1 MLILQSAL
9 VQNFWLGCHMNK
21 NFGSQIRVV
30 VVDDHVLFR
39 EGLVAI
45 IRSEPSIE
53 VIGQAGNVHEA
64 VELMGS
70 LKPDLVLMDF
80 GLPDGTGVDAT
91 RAILKEDPHCKI
103 VFLTMSEE
111 DEDLFSAVRSG
122 AKGYLLK
129 NIHPSKLV
137 ATIKSVY
144 EGESALSRSMT
155 LRLMEELARTKEP
168 LHTGDPTLTRRE
180 LDVLREL
187 AGGFSISEIAE
198 HLFIAENTVKYH
210 VHSILDKLGLSD
222 RREAADYAKKHGLIN
237 RD

>member
-1 MLILQSAL
+1 
-9 VQNFWLGCHMNK
+9 MNK
-21 NFGSQIRVV
+21 IYQEPIRIV

-39 EGLVAI
+39 EGLMAI
-45 IRSEPSIE
+45 IRSEPDLE
-53 VIGQAGNVHEA
+53 VVGQAGNVKEA
-64 VELMGS
+64 VALIGS
-70 LKPDLVLMDF
+70 LMPDVVLMDF

-91 RAILKEDPHCKI
+91 RAVLSEYPECRI

-111 DEDLFSAVRSG
+111 DDDLFSAVRSG

-129 NIHPSKLV
+129 NMHPSKLV

-155 LRLMEELARTKEP
+155 LRLMEELARTKAP
-168 LHTGDPTLTRRE
+168 QHTGDPTLTRRE

-187 AGGFSISEIAE
+187 ASGFSNSEIAD
-198 HLFIAENTVKYH
+198 HLFISENTVKYH

-222 RREAADYAKKHGLIN
+222 RREAAEYAKKHGLAK
-237 RD
+237 